1 MQRKRQTKIVATL
14 GPATDSIE
22 KIDQLFLKGVDVFRL
37 NFSHGKSQ
45 EHKKRVQIIRSL
57 EQKYNCPTTILLD
70 LQGPKLR
77 VGTFELGKVVLKE
90 GQVFCFDT
98 FHKPGNNERVQLPH
112 PEIFEVFKPG
122 QKLLLDD
129 GKISVEIT
137 ESGSDFILTSV
148 IKGGIL
154 SSKKGV
160 NLPDCILPIPAIT
173 QKDKEDLAFGLTLDV
188 DWVALSFVQSTK
200 DVIEAQKLIN
210 KQAKL
215 AVKIE
220 KPQAIAELD
229 KIVDLSDGVLIGRG
243 DLGVEMTLEDVPI
256 LQRKII
262 ETCRHLH
269 KPVIVATQML
279 ESMISNPSPTRAE
292 VSDVATAI
300 FEGADA
306 VMLSAETAVGKYPIE
321 AVAIMDCII
330 KRVENEQK
338 NGHFQLPVKRPIE
351 KKTPK
356 KDSICEGL
364 VDAVRSATYAIDFK
378 AVVSFC
384 LPGETV
390 LKIASSRPRAPIL
403 ALTTHLK
410 TARYLHLAWGVQA
423 VITHDVFTFPQMAQ
437 NTIKTLKQLYFVKKG
452 DLGCIIFGQPF
463 EQNQEANCLHIL
475 EIDKKI

>member
-1 MQRKRQTKIVATL
+1 MQRERQTKIVVTL

-37 NFSHGKSQ
+37 NFSHGKPE
-45 EHKKRVQIIRSL
+45 EHKQRIQIIRSL

-77 VGTFELGKVVLKE
+77 VGIFEQGKVVLKE

-98 FHKPGNNERVQLPH
+98 FHKPGNNERVELPH
-112 PEIFEVFKPG
+112 PEIFGVFKPG

-129 GKISVEIT
+129 GKITVEIT
-137 ESGSDFILTSV
+137 ESGSDFILTNV

-154 SSKKGV
+154 SNKKGV
-160 NLPDCILPIPAIT
+160 NLPDCILPIPALT
-173 QKDKEDLAFGLTLDV
+173 QKDKEDLAFGLTLGV

-200 DVIEAQKLIN
+200 DVMEAKKLIN
-210 KQAKL
+210 NQAKL

-220 KPQAIAELD
+220 KPQAIAKLD
-229 KIVDLSDGVLIGRG
+229 KIVDLSDGVLIARG

-262 ETCRHLH
+262 QTCRNLH

-279 ESMISNPSPTRAE
+279 ESMINDPSPTRAE

-321 AVAIMDCII
+321 AVEMMDCII
-330 KRVENEQK
+330 KRVEKEQK
-338 NGHFQLPVKRPIE
+338 IGHFQLPPKCLIE
-351 KKTPK
+351 KNSLK
-356 KDSICEGL
+356 KDNISEAVIE
-364 VDAVRSATYAIDFK
+364 AVRSASYAIDFK
-378 AVVSFC
+378 TVVSFC

-390 LKIASSRPRAPIL
+390 LKIASSRPQAPIL
-403 ALTTHLK
+403 ALTTNLK

-423 VITHDVFTFPQMAQ
+423 VMTHDVFTFPQMAQ
-437 NTIKTLKQLYFVKKG
+437 NTIKTLTQLYSVKKG
-452 DLGCIIFGQPF
+452 DLACIILGQPF
-463 EQNQEANCLHIL
+463 EQNQEANSFHIL
-475 EIDKKI
+475 KIDKKI